1 MKKRPSVKEYVCRNK
16 RASHRFEL
24 LEKIECG
31 IVLVGSEVKT
41 LRERNGSLEEAY
53 ARIDGGELWLI
64 GFHIAAYKHAPSR
77 SHEAI
82 RPRKLL
88 VHGRQLRKLDQKMR
102 LKGFTLVPVD
112 AFFSPRGHLKI
123 SLALARGKAQ
133 SDKRQDLK
141 ARDAKREMDRATRP
155 R

>member
-1 MKKRPSVKEYVCRNK
+1 MKKHAPAKDFVCRNK
-16 RASHRFEL
+16 KASHRFEL

-41 LRERNGSLEEAY
+41 LRERNGSLDEAY
-53 ARIDGGELWLI
+53 ARIEGGELWLI
-64 GFHIAAYKHAPSR
+64 GFHIAAYKHAPSQ
-77 SHEAI
+77 SHEAM

-88 VHGRQLRKLDQKMR
+88 VHARQLRKLEQKMR
-102 LKGFTLVPVD
+102 LKGFTLVPVE

-123 SLALARGKAQ
+123 ALALARGKAR

-141 ARDAKREMDRATRP
+141 TRDAKREMDRATR
-155 R
+155 RR